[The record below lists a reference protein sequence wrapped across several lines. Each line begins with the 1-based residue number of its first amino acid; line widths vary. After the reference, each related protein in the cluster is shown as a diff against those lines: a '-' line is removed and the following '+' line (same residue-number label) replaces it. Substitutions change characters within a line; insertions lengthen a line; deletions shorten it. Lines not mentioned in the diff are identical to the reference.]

1 MYVIHTVSTIYKLCL
16 CLYKLVVCFFI
27 SQIEMV
33 LSVEQQVYLSKR
45 LRRWFDDWFDTKQ
58 EIKIRKSI
66 SWWQSVSHS
75 LWGVQLYMLS
85 ENIDKFLES
94 LVSMF
99 LHSVPVLINP
109 VYLNVNCL
117 KDPRRAKQ
125 GRINF

>member
-1 MYVIHTVSTIYKLCL
+1 
-16 CLYKLVVCFFI
+16 VVCFFI

-33 LSVEQQVYLSKR
+33 LSVERHVYLSKR

-99 LHSVPVLINP
+99 LHTSTDQSSVVMCKLWPQ
-109 VYLNVNCL
+109 
-117 KDPRRAKQ
+117 RSQ
-125 GRINF
+125 EG